1 MQAKTSLKNQRNRKK
16 NDRKSR
22 NETNIKYKLEN
33 STF

>member
-1 MQAKTSLKNQRNRKK
+1 MQAKNFFKKPKEQRK